1 MDILKEWM
9 AAAVAAVGFIVWLV
23 RMEGRMNQNTREILR
38 IEKQMDQ
45 DRETAREARSETN
58 DMLREVRSDITRLLE
73 RGQ

>member
-1 MDILKEWM
+1 M